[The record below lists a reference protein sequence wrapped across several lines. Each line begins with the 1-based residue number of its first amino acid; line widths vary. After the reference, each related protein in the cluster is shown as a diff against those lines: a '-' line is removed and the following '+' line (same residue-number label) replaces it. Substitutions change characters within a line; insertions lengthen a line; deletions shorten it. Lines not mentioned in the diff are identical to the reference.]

1 MRDWALT
8 LAKDPRQ
15 YQHVVHWTVL
25 VLVMILVVG
34 PAGYI
39 FLGSFRG
46 DGVEPS
52 VGYSLEAW
60 RLAFSDPA
68 ILSSIWSTFKITVAR
83 QAIAI
88 PLAILLAW
96 ILARTDVPGTRWLE
110 FLFWM
115 GYFLPALPVTMGWIL
130 LLDPD
135 FGLLNQ
141 WLAALPFIEKGPF
154 NIYSFWG
161 IVWAHLGTATIA
173 VEVMLF
179 TPAFRNLD
187 ATLEEASMVAGAG
200 KLSTL
205 ARIVVPVMTPV
216 VVAVTL
222 LAVVH
227 SLQAF
232 ELELILGFPI
242 KFYVFS
248 TKIYSLIGHD
258 PPLFSAATALSSV
271 ILLIMLPLIVAQRWT
286 SERRSYTTVGGR
298 YRVGKVQL
306 GKWRLAVF
314 FLVLGVAL
322 TVTAVPFT
330 FLVLGTLMLRFGYF
344 NLPKPWTIMHWG
356 RVLDDPVFLNSLT
369 NTLIL
374 ALGTA
379 IAAVVLFTAISY
391 IVIRTRFVGRA
402 ALDFASWVPSSLP
415 GVILGVGLLSISLGT
430 PLLRPLYGSM
440 LLLIVATVVSSMTI
454 GVQILK
460 SNFDQLGYEL
470 EEAAQVCGGSGWNAI
485 RDILLPIISPA
496 LLLVGAVSFIS
507 AARNVSTVALLAS
520 SDTRP
525 LSLLQLDYLFE
536 YRYESAAVVGVIV
549 VVITLGVALIARV
562 LGLRVGLPD

>member
-1 MRDWALT
+1 MKNWVSTFACEPIEHRQFLQWT
-8 LAKDPRQ
+8 L
-15 YQHVVHWTVL
+15 L
-25 VLVMILVVG
+25 ILVMILVIG

-39 FLGSFRG
+39 FLGSLRG
-46 DGVEPS
+46 DAVEPS

-60 RLAFSDPA
+60 RLAFSDPG
-68 ILSSIWSTFKITVAR
+68 ILASLWNTFKITVAR

-88 PLAILLAW
+88 PVAILLAW

-135 FGLLNQ
+135 YGLLNQ
-141 WLAALPFIEKGPF
+141 WLVTLPLVERGPF

-187 ATLEEASMVAGAG
+187 ASLEEASMVAGAG
-200 KLSTL
+200 KLGTL
-205 ARIVVPVMTPV
+205 VRIVVPVMTPI

-227 SLQAF
+227 SFQAF
-232 ELELILGFPI
+232 ELELVLGFPI

-248 TKIYSLIGHD
+248 TKIYSLMDQD
-258 PPLFSAATALSSV
+258 PPLYSAATALSSV
-271 ILLIMLPLIVAQRWT
+271 ILLIMLPLIAAQRWMT
-286 SERRSYTTVGGR
+286 ERRSYSTVTGK

-322 TVTAVPFT
+322 VVTALPFA
-330 FLVLGTLMLRFGYF
+330 FLMLGTFMLRFGHF
-344 NLPKPWTIMHWG
+344 NLPEPWTLIHWSQ
-356 RVLDDPVFLNSLT
+356 VLDDPVFLGSLT

-379 IAAVVLFTAISY
+379 VVAVVLFTAISY

-402 ALDFASWVPSSLP
+402 ALDFASWLPSSLP
-415 GVILGVGLLSISLGT
+415 GIILGVGLLSISLGT
-430 PLLRPLYGSM
+430 PFLRPLYGSM
-440 LLLIVATVVSSMTI
+440 LLMIIATVVSSMTI

-460 SNFDQLGYEL
+460 GNFVQLGCEL
-470 EEAAQVCGGSGWNAI
+470 EEAAQVCGGSGWNAV

-496 LLLVGAVSFIS
+496 LLLVGALSFIS

-520 SDTRP
+520 STTRP
-525 LSLLQLDYLFE
+525 LSLLQLDYLVE
-536 YRYESAAVVGVIV
+536 YRYESAAVAGVIV
-549 VVITLGVALIARV
+549 VLIAAGVALIARV
-562 LGLRVGLPD
+562 FGLRAGLPD